1 MSREIAETNGA
12 DVSGG
17 DLDRARRGAAQVFS
31 RLVWLYTAGESTSI
45 AEGEAERLLGS
56 MAYVLGV
63 YGNSVSARKLL
74 SEVSM
79 ASTTAS

>member
-1 MSREIAETNGA
+1 MSRDIVEG
-12 DVSGG
+12 SGFDAVRN
-17 DLDRARRGAAQVFS
+17 DLDCARRGAAQVFS